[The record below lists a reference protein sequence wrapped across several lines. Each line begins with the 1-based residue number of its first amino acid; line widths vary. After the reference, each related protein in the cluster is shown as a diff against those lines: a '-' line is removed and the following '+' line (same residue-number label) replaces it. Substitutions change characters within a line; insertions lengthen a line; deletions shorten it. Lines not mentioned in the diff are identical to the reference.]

1 MVKNGGEPCIWK
13 QLFNKIS
20 SRMKKIGYVVR
31 PYIHKSGRVMVRVRW
46 NSSKTETV
54 FSTECSA
61 DPEKW
66 SKDANRETEKNREPH
81 F

>member
-1 MVKNGGEPCIWK
+1 
-13 QLFNKIS
+13 
-20 SRMKKIGYVVR
+20 MKKIGYVVR

-46 NSSKTETV
+46 NCSKIETV

-66 SKDANRETEKNREPH
+66 SKDAGRAKINTTHNVNGMTFSAK
-81 F
+81 